1 MAHLKTETLFE
12 DLKTDIEQLAE
23 FAAQYGNYGAAEDA
37 LDCLG
42 ALRKRMEIMTRELKA
57 MRNLLETGP
66 KGIW

>member
-12 DLKTDIEQLAE
+12 DLKTDIEQLAG
-23 FAAQYGNYGAAEDA
+23 YAEDA

-42 ALRKRMEIMTRELKA
+42 ALRKRVEIMTRELKA
-57 MRNLLETGP
+57 MRGLLETGP